1 MFVGGNK
8 LMTAGENKLIMATLQ
23 EKLAQSLAVL
33 KAWQDGHSE
42 NLVIQGA
49 STLGETHTK
58 RLVDNG
64 YLQMVI
70 KGWYIPSSPGSEGDS
85 TVWYISYWSFVTAY
99 LDSKLGEDWSLSPE
113 LSLYFY
119 SGKSVIPKQLIVRSP
134 KASNNILSLPFGTSI
149 LDIKASVPE
158 SVVKERRYGARLYP
172 LTLALLL
179 ASPDYYRR
187 QSLEAR
193 TCLAMVR
200 DVTAITAAAIEGGHS
215 TRAGRVAGAL
225 RSIGREEM
233 ADSLLATMRQI
244 GYEVT
249 EENPFEENIR
259 IPSTTVSPYASRI
272 RLMWRKMRQIVIS
285 LKESA
290 GIAPREVNLPEV
302 LSNMDATYIKDSY
315 NSLSIEGYKVT
326 EELLERVRSGEWDPK
341 KDARDKEQKD
351 ALAARGYYQ
360 AYQTLR
366 TAISDTLTA
375 GSDAAKMY
383 IQGHQSWHFQLFE
396 PCIRAGIIKASDLI
410 GYRTHQVYIRNSMH
424 VPLNP
429 DAVMDAMEAL
439 SEMMMEES
447 DALVRAILGHFFFV
461 YIHPYMDG
469 NGRTARFTMNS
480 QLVTGGYPWV
490 VVPLERRE
498 QYMKALE
505 KASVEEEIDDFV
517 GFVLSLI
524 QAPR

>member
-1 MFVGGNK
+1 
-8 LMTAGENKLIMATLQ
+8 MASLQ
-23 EKLAQSLAVL
+23 EKLADSLEAL
-33 KAWQDGHSE
+33 KAWQDEHKE
-42 NLVIQGA
+42 NLVIRGS
-49 STLGETHTK
+49 STLGEVHTK
-58 RLVDNG
+58 RLVDSG

-85 TVWYISYWSFVTAY
+85 TVWYVSYWSFVTAY
-99 LDSKLGEDWSLSPE
+99 LASRLGEEWCLSPE

-149 LDIKASVPE
+149 LDIKASIPE
-158 SVVKERRYGARLYP
+158 SVVKEPRYGVNLYP
-172 LTLALLL
+172 LPLSLLM

-187 QSLEAR
+187 NSLEAR
-193 TCLAMVR
+193 TCLAMIR
-200 DVTAITAAAIEGGHS
+200 DISALTAEAIEGGHS

-225 RSIGREEM
+225 RSIGRGEM
-233 ADSLLATMRQI
+233 ADSLLGTMRQI

-249 EENPFEENIR
+249 EDNPFEENIHL
-259 IPSTTVSPYASRI
+259 PETSVSPYATRI
-272 RLMWRKMRQIVIS
+272 CLMWGKMRQTVIS
-285 LKESA
+285 LKEST
-290 GIAPREVNLPEV
+290 GIRSSEVNLADV
-302 LSNMDATYIKDSY
+302 LANMDATYIKDSY

-366 TAISDTLTA
+366 TAIADTITSGA
-375 GSDAAKMY
+375 DAAMMY
-383 IQGHQSWHFQLFE
+383 VKGHQAWHFQLFE

-429 DAVMDAMEAL
+429 DAVLDAMEAL
-439 SEMMMEES
+439 GNMMKEEP
-447 DALVRAILGHFFFV
+447 DALVRAVLGHFFFV

-469 NGRTARFTMNS
+469 NGRTARFVMNS

-505 KASVEEEIDDFV
+505 KASVDEDISCFAEFV
-517 GFVLSLI
+517 FSLM
-524 QAPR
+524 AD